1 MTLKEQMNF
10 LIENCIATE
19 EEVNIVIKINGY
31 SEVTINDILYAKTGY
46 RDIEQ
51 YLENLES
58 EH

>member
-51 YLENLES
+51 YLES
-58 EH
+58 EY

>member
-1 MTLKEQMNF
+1 MKTIKEQMNF

-51 YLENLES
+51 YLES
-58 EH
+58 EY